1 MVEYSKPLPEITPDN
16 KPFWDACKRHELS
29 LQRCQDC
36 GHLRLP
42 SPICQE
48 CLSMNA
54 EWVKVSGRGKLYT
67 WTTIFQ
73 RYHPAFTDEL
83 PYNVAMVELEEGP
96 RVITNIVECKN
107 DDLHIGMEVEVVFE
121 DVTEEITLPK
131 FKPSL

>member
-1 MVEYSKPLPEITPDN
+1 
-16 KPFWDACKRHELS
+16 
-29 LQRCQDC
+29 
-36 GHLRLP
+36 
-42 SPICQE
+42 
-48 CLSMNA
+48 MNS

-73 RYHPAFTDEL
+73 RYHPAFADEL

-96 RVITNIVECKN
+96 RVITNVVECKN